1 MNTYLQLAIMPLVG
15 AFIGWVTNM
24 LAVKLI
30 FRPYHPFKLPF
41 LPITFQGLVPKR
53 RAELATKIG
62 QVVEQELLSGDDI
75 LLQMRSPDMADKLL
89 HTVKRAI
96 AEVII
101 EKIPSWV
108 PLSMQQLLVQAANE
122 TVTKTLPPLVERA
135 INQMGSEFKENF
147 QVSVL
152 VEEKLNTYPIE
163 EIERIIVSVA
173 ARELKHIE
181 ILGGV
186 LGFFVGLLQFVL
198 LQILSY
204 I

>member
-1 MNTYLQLAIMPLVG
+1 MNIYLQLAIMPLVG

-30 FRPYHPFKLPF
+30 FRPYRPFKVPL

-75 LLQMRSPDMADKLL
+75 ILQMRSPDMVDKLV
-89 HTVKRAI
+89 HTVQRTI
-96 AEVII
+96 GEVVI
-101 EKIPSWV
+101 EKIPHWV
-108 PLSMQQLLVQAANE
+108 PLSMQHLLVQAVSE
-122 TVTKTLPPLVERA
+122 TVTKTVPPLVERA

-147 QVSVL
+147 QVSAL
-152 VEEKLNTYPIE
+152 VEEKLNTYPIAD
-163 EIERIIVSVA
+163 IERIIVSVA

-186 LGFFVGLLQFVL
+186 LGFIVGLLQFVL
-198 LQILSY
+198 LQLLSY